1 MIEVCRERL
10 NYRVI
15 GDLSGRMPNAVIIAD
30 RGSAECY
37 IHDVQEKSL
46 VVEDLNGQVHS
57 IEIKDIISMLFLD
70 YKDLFEQ
77 KKKQREESRRLG
89 EIFRKVNKSVDDTL
103 NK

>member
-15 GDLSGRMPNAVIIAD
+15 GDLSGRMPIAIIIA
-30 RGSAECY
+30 GQGFCECY

-46 VVEDLNGQVHS
+46 VVEDLNGQAHS

-77 KKKQREESRRLG
+77 KKKQREESKILG
-89 EIFRKVNKSVDDTL
+89 EIFEKMNKHVDDVL

>member
-30 RGSAECY
+30 RWFGECY

-46 VVEDLNGQVHS
+46 VVEDLDEQVHS
-57 IEIKDIISMLFLD
+57 IEIKDIISMLFLE

-77 KKKQREESRRLG
+77 KKKQREESRRLD
-89 EIFRKVNKSVDDTL
+89 EIFEKINKCVGDTL